1 MLLRVPCT
9 IDHQGSE
16 QDVCWLFTE
25 VYVSKKNIYV
35 SSFPEDYS
43 DVG

>member
-16 QDVCWLFTE
+16 QDVWLFTE